1 MSAIRIRISEED
13 LKDINPDSPLYK
25 NATRELEEQKKGDA
39 YRRYAE
45 DRLHRDG
52 HVEFDDDA
60 VVSLG
65 FDGGAYVMGW
75 VWVDAIELI
84 EEGYLDE
91 PEEKEAD

>member
-1 MSAIRIRISEED
+1 MNAIRIRISEED
-13 LKDINPDSPLYK
+13 LKDINPDSQLYK
-25 NATRELEEQKKGDA
+25 NVTRELEEQKNGDA

-60 VVSLG
+60 MVSLG
-65 FDGGAYVMGW
+65 FDSGAYVMGW
-75 VWVDAIELI
+75 IWVDAVELI
-84 EEGYLDE
+84 KEGYLDE